1 MKPEQLP
8 EKQAGDVAVYR
19 KNRELPTPGKN
30 HVTTRNSEKQNN
42 DINGDLSVS
51 NEARR
56 SLYSLYNRVAS
67 GEKSPYLLFDLDG
80 VVIEGGV
87 ETAFN
92 EKTLAEYIEK
102 NKKNIAV
109 FQKRI
114 KRLSALGFKAGIVTG
129 RGVDF
134 TERAVSEF
142 FPEGSIKK
150 AVCEGGAAVISYEE
164 KDGKVHKKVDVSESV
179 DKDSMEILA
188 KNKER
193 ISAYVSENLGGH
205 IEPGKWI
212 VLSYNPPKGQPI
224 GEFYQLVRDYIANE
238 LGIADKL
245 AITHSGSAVDITPL
259 GADKLPTMNRVL
271 GGDLAVY
278 FGDAKSDEAA
288 MKRSAVSVVPGN
300 ALVSTKGEARRGSF
314 GLVADR
320 KELAGVIDALHN
332 IELYFRF
339 ARKKINTPKPKEI
352 EE

>member
-1 MKPEQLP
+1 MKPEQP
-8 EKQAGDVAVYR
+8 
-19 KNRELPTPGKN
+19 P
-30 HVTTRNSEKQNN
+30 EKQNN
-42 DINGDLSVS
+42 GVAIYHKSRELPSTKQNSQKRDNGLSEELLIS

-56 SLYSLYNRVAS
+56 SLYSLYNRIAS

-80 VVIEGGV
+80 VVVEGGV

-92 EKTLAEYIEK
+92 ETTLDQYIEK
-102 NKKNIAV
+102 NKESIAV
-109 FQKRI
+109 FRKKI
-114 KRLSALGFKAGIVTG
+114 KRLSEFGFKVGIVTG

-134 TERAVSEF
+134 TERAVNEF
-142 FPEGSIKK
+142 FPEGSVTK

-164 KDGKVHKKVDVSESV
+164 KNGEIQKKVDIAESV
-179 DKDSMEILA
+179 DKESMEILA
-188 KNKER
+188 SSKEQ
-193 ISAYVSENLGGH
+193 ISKYVNENLGGH

-224 GEFYQLVRDYIANE
+224 GEFYQSVYGYIANE
-238 LGIADKL
+238 LGVADKL

-271 GGDLAVY
+271 GSDLAVY

-300 ALVSTKGEARRGSF
+300 ALASTKEQARRGTF
-314 GLVADR
+314 GLVADK
-320 KELAGVIDALHN
+320 KELAGIVDALNN

-339 ARKKINTPKPKEI
+339 ARKKYMIRKEPDNRQPAV
-352 EE
+352 